1 MNPIPFLGKK
11 KDVDASLSSE
21 TAENGVTEEI
31 PDADEGATFF
41 GNPLVRSLIA
51 ASSAII
57 LLSFVAI
64 SLFVIR
70 GSSGTIVLHFNVYF
84 GVDIVGSPWQALL
97 IPAMSLLFLLL
108 NIGLAYRFYVV
119 RERVA
124 AHILLFAA
132 FLSALSA
139 GVVTAALSF
148 INS

>member
-1 MNPIPFLGKK
+1 MKPFFFRRKTDNEASVVPVMVADPDVS
-11 KDVDASLSSE
+11 DVDDLDDG
-21 TAENGVTEEI
+21 T
-31 PDADEGATFF
+31 TFF
-41 GNPLVRSLIA
+41 ENPLVRSLVIA
-51 ASSAII
+51 SLSII
-57 LLSFVAI
+57 VLSFVAVFFFI
-64 SLFVIR
+64 IR
-70 GSSGTIVLHFNVYF
+70 GAERIIVLHFNVFF

-97 IPAMSLLFLLL
+97 IPGMSLLFLFL
-108 NIGLAYRFYVV
+108 NVAIAYRFYAV

>member
-1 MNPIPFLGKK
+1 MPKEAVGPVSPGS
-11 KDVDASLSSE
+11 DD
-21 TAENGVTEEI
+21 
-31 PDADEGATFF
+31 PDDGTTFF
-41 GNPLVRSLIA
+41 ENPLVRSLVIA
-51 ASSAII
+51 SLSII
-57 LLSFVAI
+57 LLSFVAVFFFI
-64 SLFVIR
+64 IR
-70 GSSGTIVLHFNVYF
+70 GSGATIVLHFNVFF

-97 IPAMSLLFLLL
+97 IPGMSLLFFLL
-108 NIGLAYRFYVV
+108 NVAIAYRFYAV